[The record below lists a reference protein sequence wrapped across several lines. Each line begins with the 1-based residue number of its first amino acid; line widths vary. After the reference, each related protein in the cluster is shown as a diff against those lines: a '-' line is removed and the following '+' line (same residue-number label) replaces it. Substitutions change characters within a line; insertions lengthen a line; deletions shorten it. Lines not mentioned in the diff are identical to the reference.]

1 VALLQHGDD
10 SSVEPGDLL
19 VRVFIAE
26 AEEKPSSLKRTSDR
40 DAGRTSR
47 HARGENSAFRCR
59 VLPGVVSQVGWTT

>member
-26 AEEKPSSLKRTSDR
+26 AE
-40 DAGRTSR
+40 GSR
-47 HARGENSAFRCR
+47 LA
-59 VLPGVVSQVGWTT
+59 